1 MQERWVGLST
11 KEEGR
16 EKLSGEN
23 AGEVGWPL
31 DHREGSGELPGK
43 DAREV
48 GWPLDQGEGGEKGKA
63 AAQ

>member
-1 MQERWVGLST
+1 VCWLLDQ
-11 KEEGR
+11 
-16 EKLSGEN
+16 
-23 AGEVGWPL
+23 GEV
-31 DHREGSGELPGK
+31 SGELPGK